1 MFYGHLSKIV
11 TFSIAIK
18 IGDIIMLF
26 YFSNFYARSRDQI
39 SVYNRSDIIQYFIF
53 KKITKLPAQC
63 PISNLRLPR
72 LVWPVSKFNLF
83 EFIWIYLILCFS
95 LVVDARV
102 SIVTAARLVDI
113 KVAGSVR
120 GSEYKTE
127 SKIEDKQPK
136 PIPDMY
142 TKTTSDSASTG
153 EKEEQL

>member
-1 MFYGHLSKIV
+1 
-11 TFSIAIK
+11 
-18 IGDIIMLF
+18 
-26 YFSNFYARSRDQI
+26 
-39 SVYNRSDIIQYFIF
+39 
-53 KKITKLPAQC
+53 
-63 PISNLRLPR
+63 
-72 LVWPVSKFNLF
+72 
-83 EFIWIYLILCFS
+83 
-95 LVVDARV
+95 VVDARV